1 MSELGSSRIAVA
13 QLILGVPSQGLA
25 GVSDFGDSEGW
36 LAGRGDTGTA
46 DAH

>member
-1 MSELGSSRIAVA
+1 MLQHSSVSSV
-13 QLILGVPSQGLA
+13 LSHSHA

-46 DAH
+46 DMH